1 MARFKIDYALQS
13 KPGKRVYNEDYIQMH
28 EQEGHLVFAL
38 ADGLGGC
45 GNGEVASSTA
55 VKSVMGR
62 MCWMNMDDSFL
73 RQAIEG
79 AQNAVMTKK
88 KLHPEWK
95 NMCTTLVL
103 MEIFEDYVRWGHIG
117 DSRLYMF
124 RKGKVYHQTLDQSVP
139 QMLVR
144 MGELNMD
151 QIRKHPDRNILLHTL
166 GEEWE
171 SPPYILSEKTAL
183 HVGDAF
189 LLCTDGFWEYVL
201 EEEMKVCL
209 RKSETACAWLA
220 QMMQIVEKR
229 GAQDAMDN
237 YSAIC
242 VRVS

>member
-1 MARFKIDYALQS
+1 MARFRIDYALQS
-13 KPGKRVYNEDYIQMH
+13 KPGKMENNEDYIRMH

-45 GNGEVASSTA
+45 TNGEVASFTA
-55 VKSVMGR
+55 VESVMGR
-62 MCWMNMDDSFL
+62 MRWMNMDESFL
-73 RQAIEG
+73 KQAIEG

-95 NMCTTLVL
+95 NMYTTLVI
-103 MEIFEDYVRWGHIG
+103 MEIFEDYARWGHIG

-124 RKGKVYHQTLDQSVP
+124 RKGTVYHQTLDQSVP

-144 MGELNMD
+144 MGELRMD
-151 QIRKHPDRNILLHTL
+151 QIRKHPERNILLHTL
-166 GEEWE
+166 GEEWDF
-171 SPPYILSEKTAL
+171 PPYILSEKIAL
-183 HVGDAF
+183 QVGDAF
-189 LLCTDGFWEYVL
+189 LLCSDGFWEYVL

-209 RKSETACAWLA
+209 RKSETSCSWLA
-220 QMMQIVEKR
+220 QMTQIVEQR
-229 GAQDAMDN
+229 GIGEDMDN